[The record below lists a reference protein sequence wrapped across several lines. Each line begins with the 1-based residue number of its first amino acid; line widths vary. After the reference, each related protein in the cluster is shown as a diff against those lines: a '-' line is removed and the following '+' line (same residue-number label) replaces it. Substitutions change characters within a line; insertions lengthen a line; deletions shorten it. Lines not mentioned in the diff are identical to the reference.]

1 MKRYHSIPGSIQFS
15 SPADKIKSQYKAHF
29 SLWAALKSPLLM
41 GNDLRTLSASALTI
55 LNNPAVIAISQD
67 PEGRSVA
74 RIRREMNATRD
85 KYGIG
90 EIHVWS
96 GPLYGGDQVVI
107 LLNAGGEDARI
118 SASLEEIFLH
128 DGPEG
133 SAPQVQEEWEIYDLW
148 ANRMDAGLAQTILD
162 APVDE
167 LERLFKKANWYNS
180 TEMSYKDGLKRRDAR
195 LMGKKIGKIPAEGAL
210 SAMVKTHSLEMYRLK
225 SLGPGGKR
233 KVHAK
238 EEL

>member
-1 MKRYHSIPGSIQFS
+1 
-15 SPADKIKSQYKAHF
+15 
-29 SLWAALKSPLLM
+29 M

-74 RIRREMNATRD
+74 RVRRELDAAKD
-85 KYGIG
+85 KYGMG
-90 EIHVWS
+90 EIQVWS

-107 LLNAGGEDARI
+107 LLNAVGEDARI
-118 SASLEEIFLH
+118 SASLEEILLH

-133 SAPQVQEEWEIYDLW
+133 SAPQVNEEWDVYDLW
-148 ANRMDAGLAQTILD
+148 AERMDNALAQKILD
-162 APVDE
+162 APADK
-167 LERLFKKANWYNS
+167 LETLFKEANWYNS
-180 TEMSYKDGLKRRDAR
+180 TEMPYKDGLKRRDAR
-195 LMGKKIGKIPAEGAL
+195 LMGKKVGKIAPGGSLTAKVKRY
-210 SAMVKTHSLEMYRLK
+210 SAEMYRLR
-225 SLGPGGKR
+225 SIGHGGKR

>member
-1 MKRYHSIPGSIQFS
+1 
-15 SPADKIKSQYKAHF
+15 
-29 SLWAALKSPLLM
+29 M

-55 LNNPAVIAISQD
+55 LNNPAVIAVSQD

-74 RIRREMNATRD
+74 RVRREMGVAKD

-90 EIHVWS
+90 EIQVWS
-96 GPLYGGDQVVI
+96 GPLYGGDQVVV
-107 LLNAGGEDARI
+107 LLNAASEDARI

-133 SAPQVQEEWEIYDLW
+133 SAPQVNEEWEVFDLW
-148 ANRMDAGLAQTILD
+148 ADRMDTTFAQKVLK
-162 APVDE
+162 APTDK
-167 LERLFKKANWYNS
+167 LERLFKEANWYNS
-180 TEMSYKDGLKRRDAR
+180 TELSYKDGLKRRDAR
-195 LMGKKIGKIPAEGAL
+195 LMGKKVGNITPGGSLTAK
-210 SAMVKTHSLEMYRLK
+210 VKRHSVEMYRLK
-225 SLGPGGKR
+225 SVAHGGKR